1 MTQNQETIT
10 THGDSADPSIVA
22 VLIARQNE
30 KLQRIAS
37 IKQAMTAKHNE
48 QTRFYLLMFKAV
60 IAMTLIV
67 LLGCLIAAGSAKH
80 KSQSQLETDALIQ
93 KLEKGEAVEM
103 TVRVGGGK

>member
-10 THGDSADPSIVA
+10 TPSDSSEQSIVD

-67 LLGCLIAAGSAKH
+67 MVGCLIAVESAKH
-80 KSQSQLETDALIQ
+80 KSQSR
-93 KLEKGEAVEM
+93 LEKGEAVEM
-103 TVRVGGGK
+103 TVRVGGVE

>member
-1 MTQNQETIT
+1 MNNNQSAASNS
-10 THGDSADPSIVA
+10 DSANPSIID

-37 IKQAMTAKHNE
+37 IKQAMTDKHNE

-67 LLGCLIAAGSAKH
+67 LVGCLIAAGSAKH
-80 KSQSQLETDALIQ
+80 KSQSQLE
-93 KLEKGEAVEM
+93 KGESVEM
-103 TVRVGGGK
+103 TVRVGEKP

>member
-1 MTQNQETIT
+1 MNNNQNTASNS
-10 THGDSADPSIVA
+10 DSSEQSIVD

-60 IAMTLIV
+60 IAMAMFV
-67 LLGCLIAAGSAKH
+67 VVGCLVAVESAKH
-80 KSQSQLETDALIQ
+80 KSQSQLETEALIQ
-93 KLEKGEAVEM
+93 QLEKGEAVEM

>member
-1 MTQNQETIT
+1 MNNNQSSASNS
-10 THGDSADPSIVA
+10 DSADPSIVD

-60 IAMTLIV
+60 IAMTLII
-67 LLGCLIAAGSAKH
+67 LFGCLVAAESAKH
-80 KSQSQLETDALIQ
+80 KSQPQIEPDALIQ
-93 KLEKGEAVEM
+93 QLEKGEVVEM
-103 TVRVGGGK
+103 TVRVGGAE

>member
-10 THGDSADPSIVA
+10 TPSDSAEQSIVD

-60 IAMTLIV
+60 IAMMMFV
-67 LLGCLIAAGSAKH
+67 VVGCLVAVESAKH
-80 KSQSQLETDALIQ
+80 KSQPQ
-93 KLEKGEAVEM
+93 LEKGGSVEM
-103 TVRVGGGK
+103 TVHVGGGE

>member
-10 THGDSADPSIVA
+10 TPSDSSEQSIVD

-30 KLQRIAS
+30 KLQRIVS

-67 LLGCLIAAGSAKH
+67 LLGCLVADASAKH
-80 KSQSQLETDALIQ
+80 KSQPQ
-93 KLEKGEAVEM
+93 LEKGEAVEM
-103 TVRVGGGK
+103 TVHVGGVE

>member
-1 MTQNQETIT
+1 MNNNQNTAT
-10 THGDSADPSIVA
+10 TTDSDNPSIVD

-67 LLGCLIAAGSAKH
+67 MVGCLIAVESAKH
-80 KSQSQLETDALIQ
+80 KSQSR
-93 KLEKGEAVEM
+93 LEKGEAVEM
-103 TVRVGGGK
+103 TVRVGGVE

>member
-1 MTQNQETIT
+1 MNNNQNTAT
-10 THGDSADPSIVA
+10 TTDSDNPSIVDI
-22 VLIARQNE
+22 LIARQNE

-67 LLGCLIAAGSAKH
+67 LLGCLIAAESAKH
-80 KSQSQLETDALIQ
+80 KSQSQI
-93 KLEKGEAVEM
+93 EKGEAVEM
-103 TVRVGGGK
+103 TVRVGEKP

>member
-10 THGDSADPSIVA
+10 TPSDSSEQSIVD

-37 IKQAMTAKHNE
+37 IKQAMNAKHNE

-60 IAMTLIV
+60 IALMMFV
-67 LLGCLIAAGSAKH
+67 VVGCLVAAEMPVHVG
-80 KSQSQLETDALIQ
+80 D
-93 KLEKGEAVEM
+93 GE
-103 TVRVGGGK
+103 